1 MLDPNLFAHRF
12 ILTKEPISEDNV
24 KLTLEHAIA
33 IKTDGSGVIRWQSH
47 EFPDHY
53 ERFAYWWS
61 EGNWQCAYE
70 VALSVE
76 YCRRLQYADT
86 AQK

>member
-1 MLDPNLFAHRF
+1 MFDPTLFSHRF
-12 ILTKEPISEDNV
+12 ILTQEHISKDNV

-53 ERFAYWWS
+53 ERFAYWWAK
-61 EGNWQCAYE
+61 EEWQFAYE

-76 YCRRLQYADT
+76 YCRRLQCAAT

>member
-1 MLDPNLFAHRF
+1 MLDPSLFAHRF
-12 ILTKEPISEDNV
+12 MLTRERVCKDNV

-33 IKTDGSGVIRWQSH
+33 IKTDGSGIIRWGSH

-61 EGNWQCAYE
+61 KGEWHFAYE
-70 VALSVE
+70 VALGVE
-76 YCRRLQYADT
+76 ESRRLRDEATKSQ
-86 AQK
+86 